1 MQDTKVLHELCE
13 HISGE
18 LKRCNNRITDASGE
32 MSTSDVDYLNKLA
45 HTLKCIETVVAMKE
59 ADDGYSGRSYD
70 SGRSYRGRSYEG
82 GNSYEGGGNSYEGG
96 GNSYAR
102 GRRGNVRRDSMG
114 RYSRESGYSYHDG
127 MEDIMQDL
135 KGMMGSM
142 PEEKRRE
149 VERFINKMDM

>member
-1 MQDTKVLHELCE
+1 MNDTKILHELCE
-13 HISGE
+13 HISNE

-32 MSTSDVDYLNKLA
+32 MSVSDVDYLNKLT
-45 HTLKCIETVVAMKE
+45 HSLKSIETVIAMKE
-59 ADDGYSGRSYD
+59 AEDGGYSGRYSYD
-70 SGRSYRGRSYEG
+70 DGNGGRSYD
-82 GNSYEGGGNSYEGG
+82 G

-114 RYSRESGYSYHDG
+114 RYSREGGYSYHDG

-135 KGMMGSM
+135 RGMMGQM

-149 VERFINKMDM
+149 VERFLDKMDR